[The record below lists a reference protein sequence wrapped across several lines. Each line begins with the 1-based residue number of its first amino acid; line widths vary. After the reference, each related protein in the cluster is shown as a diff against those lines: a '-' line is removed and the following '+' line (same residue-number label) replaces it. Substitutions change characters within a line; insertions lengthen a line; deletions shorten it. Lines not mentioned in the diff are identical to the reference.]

1 MRWNYK
7 LLAFLSN
14 FSLGLCAPIFS
25 LMLCR
30 HGCSLQSLGLAIS
43 IFSVTIMA
51 AEIPSGIFADM
62 FGRKLSFISSCLI
75 GIVSSLII
83 LASHNFITL
92 AIGLIFL
99 GLSTAFASGSL
110 DALAVE
116 AAVEHNGESVMMKAI
131 ASVLTFQ
138 CIGLASGALAGG
150 LLPYTEGY
158 LLHLLIRCVVCLI
171 TACVALSLPHEDVKG
186 RAASRS
192 SLRQHLGQMVQ
203 ILRKNTTLIIIVLCI
218 VFVSIVLS
226 SLEAYWQPQ
235 LTTIM
240 VNNTQT
246 VLGILAAAAYL
257 ATTMGCLLLGRI
269 KLSASQHSRI
279 VYFVIASVIVVFVL
293 FLSLVSNVIAFS
305 VIYIVL
311 YLLIGMLSVSEQS
324 IINSNVT
331 NEIRASTLSISSFAA
346 RTGVLLSGILC
357 SFFLINGS
365 ISHVWR
371 ITAVITAVGLAVIFT
386 LQIMLRHRTC
396 LHSSNPDK
404 TTALSD
410 L

>member
-1 MRWNYK
+1 
-7 LLAFLSN
+7 
-14 FSLGLCAPIFS
+14 
-25 LMLCR
+25 
-30 HGCSLQSLGLAIS
+30 
-43 IFSVTIMA
+43 MA

-62 FGRKLSFISSCLI
+62 FGRKLSFIASCLV
-75 GIVSSLII
+75 GIVSGIII

-92 AIGLIFL
+92 SIGLVFL

-116 AAVEHNGESVMMKAI
+116 AAVEQNGKSAMMKAI

-158 LLHLLIRCVVCLI
+158 LLHLLIRCAVCLI
-171 TACVALSLPHEDVKG
+171 TICVALSLPHEDVKG
-186 RAASRS
+186 RTASRS
-192 SLRQHLGQMVQ
+192 SLWRHLSQMIQ
-203 ILRKNTTLIIIVLCI
+203 ILRKNPTLIIIVLCI
-218 VFVSIVLS
+218 IFVSIVQS
-226 SLEAYWQPQ
+226 SIEAYWQPQ
-235 LTTIM
+235 LTAIM
-240 VNNTQT
+240 ANNTQT
-246 VLGILAAAAYL
+246 TLDILSAAAYL

-279 VYFVIASVIVVFVL
+279 VYFIIASFITIFVVL
-293 FLSLVSNVIAFS
+293 LSLVSNVIAFS

-324 IINSNVT
+324 IINSNVS
-331 NEIRASTLSISSFAA
+331 NEIRASFLSISSFAA

-371 ITAVITAVGLAVIFT
+371 ITAVITAAGLAVIFI
-386 LQIMLRHRTC
+386 LQNMLGHRTR
-396 LHSSNPDK
+396 LHSSNLGAPK
-404 TTALSD
+404 Y
-410 L
+410 

>member
-43 IFSVTIMA
+43 IFSVTIIA
-51 AEIPSGIFADM
+51 AEIPSGVFADM
-62 FGRKLSFISSCLI
+62 FGRKLSFIASCLVGVVS
-75 GIVSSLII
+75 GIII
-83 LASHNFITL
+83 LTSHNFVTL
-92 AIGLIFL
+92 AIGLVFL

-116 AAVEHNGESVMMKAI
+116 AAVEHNGQSAMTKAI

-158 LLHLLIRCVVCLI
+158 LLHLLMRCIVCLI
-171 TACVALSLPHEDVKG
+171 TACVALSLPHEAVKG
-186 RAASRS
+186 KAASRT
-192 SLRQHLGQMVQ
+192 SLFQHLSQIAH
-203 ILRKNTTLIIIVLCI
+203 ILRMNPTLIIIVLCI
-218 VFVSIVLS
+218 VFASIVQS
-226 SLEAYWQPQ
+226 SLETYWQPQ
-235 LTTIM
+235 LAAIM
-240 VNNTQT
+240 ANNMQT
-246 VLGILAAAAYL
+246 ASGILAAAAYL
-257 ATTMGCLLLGRI
+257 ATTLGCLLLGRI

-279 VYFVIASVIVVFVL
+279 VYFVIASIIAVFVVL
-293 FLSLVSNVIAFS
+293 LSLASNLIAFS
-305 VIYIVL
+305 AIYIVL

-331 NEIRASTLSISSFAA
+331 NEIRASILSISSFAA
-346 RTGVLLSGILC
+346 RTGVFLSGILC
-357 SFFLINGS
+357 SFFIISGS
-365 ISHVWR
+365 ISYVWR
-371 ITAVITAVGLAVIFT
+371 ITAVITTVGLTVIFI
-386 LQIMLRHRTC
+386 LQIMLPHQYK
-396 LHSSNPDK
+396 K
-404 TTALSD
+404 TGQAFDSQQ
-410 L
+410 

>member
-43 IFSVTIMA
+43 IFSVTIIA
-51 AEIPSGIFADM
+51 AEIPSGVFADM
-62 FGRKLSFISSCLI
+62 FGRKLSFIASCLVGVVS
-75 GIVSSLII
+75 GIII
-83 LASHNFITL
+83 LTSHNFVTL
-92 AIGLIFL
+92 AIGLVFL

-116 AAVEHNGESVMMKAI
+116 AAVEHNGQSAMTKAI

-158 LLHLLIRCVVCLI
+158 LLHLLMRCIVCLI
-171 TACVALSLPHEDVKG
+171 TACVALSLPHEAVKG
-186 RAASRS
+186 KAASRT
-192 SLRQHLGQMVQ
+192 SLFQHLSQIAH
-203 ILRKNTTLIIIVLCI
+203 ILRMNPTLIIIVLCI
-218 VFVSIVLS
+218 VFASIVQS
-226 SLEAYWQPQ
+226 SLETYWQPQ
-235 LTTIM
+235 LAAIM
-240 VNNTQT
+240 ANNMQT
-246 VLGILAAAAYL
+246 ASGILAAAAYL
-257 ATTMGCLLLGRI
+257 ATTLGCLLLGRI

-279 VYFVIASVIVVFVL
+279 VYFVIASIIAVFVVL
-293 FLSLVSNVIAFS
+293 LSLASNLIAFS
-305 VIYIVL
+305 AIYIVL

-331 NEIRASTLSISSFAA
+331 NEIRASILSISSFAA
-346 RTGVLLSGILC
+346 RTGVFLSGILC
-357 SFFLINGS
+357 SFFIISGS
-365 ISHVWR
+365 ISYVWR
-371 ITAVITAVGLAVIFT
+371 IAAVITTVGLTVIFI
-386 LQIMLRHRTC
+386 LQIMLPHQYK
-396 LHSSNPDK
+396 K
-404 TTALSD
+404 TGQAFDSQQ
-410 L
+410 